1 MTRTVRLASALTVAA
16 LALAGCGSTR
26 FVVVENGT
34 SAPAGADAAPASGTP
49 STTAGTTGAP
59 SAEDERAIRT
69 TIAKA
74 LAVDD
79 TPMRERLPY
88 LEPDAEDLAET
99 YTAVRKIVAGLS
111 VELDVTDV
119 AATGADT
126 AIRDRRRHRRRCVV
140 RGRTPGES
148 RAERREVEGHAA
160 TEPARS
166 WRSRAPARTRPRP
179 SSPRR
184 AR

>member
-34 SAPAGADAAPASGTP
+34 DAPAGADAAGASGTP
-49 STTAGTTGAP
+49 STTAGPTGAA

-79 TPMRERLPY
+79 TPMRDRLAY

-99 YTAVRKIVAGLS
+99 YTAVRNIVAGLS

-119 AATGADT
+119 ATAGADT
-126 AIRDRRRHRRRCVV
+126 AIATVDVTVDGASFAAGLPVNLVRSAGKWKVTRDGAC
-140 RGRTPGES
+140 TLLALASPCPD
-148 RAERREVEGHAA
+148 A
-160 TEPARS
+160 T
-166 WRSRAPARTRPRP
+166 
-179 SSPRR
+179 
-184 AR
+184 